1 MALAI
6 RQAFEAEQAGE
17 VPVGAVVV
25 KDGVVVAVGRNRTIE
40 FNDPSAH
47 AEVIALRE
55 AARVL
60 GTHRLPGVE
69 LFVTLEPCAMC
80 SGAVFH
86 GRLQRVVFGAHDP
99 KTGCAG
105 SVTNLFSVPELNHHT
120 RVIGGVLAN
129 ECTALL
135 RDFFGKT
142 RHSKRNGYIPTREDV
157 VRTPIECFS
166 KVEPDSRQSFYFLS
180 SEGFRLHYRDVR
192 ANHEREAILCL
203 HDLPFWSR
211 QIDPWISSLQLT
223 NRRLILPDL
232 LGCGLSDKP
241 KKASWHQAKNHAMLL
256 RELLNELGL
265 IPSHVMGIGAGS
277 SVGLELIEAEG
288 WCNTTLIRVLTS
300 EPNKMKTDRS
310 VISTKKV
317 SGRVWTGAHKS
328 LLQGLDNF
336 EQLAVDAPFPD
347 QGHAQVLAGRAH
359 SSFLPI
365 EKNQHGFDV
374 YPLGRGPLFRL
385 PNDCLDAVIELLDR
399 P

>member
-6 RQAFEAEQAGE
+6 RQALEAEQAGE

-25 KDGVVVAVGRNRTIE
+25 KDGKVIAVGRNRTIE

-47 AEVIALRE
+47 AEVVALRE
-55 AARVL
+55 AAKVL

-86 GRLQRVVFGAHDP
+86 GRLQRVVFGAYDP

-105 SVTNLFSVPELNHHT
+105 SVTNLFAVSELNHHT
-120 RVIGGVLAN
+120 RVVGGVLAN

-142 RHSKRNGYIPTREDV
+142 RHSKRNSSIPTREDV

-166 KVEPDSRQSFYFLS
+166 EVEPDSRQSFYFLS
-180 SEGFRLHYRDVR
+180 SEGFRLHYRDVPSH
-192 ANHEREAILCL
+192 HEQGSILCL

-211 QIDPWISSLQLT
+211 QIDPWIPSLQLT

-232 LGCGLSDKP
+232 PGCGLSDKP
-241 KKASWHQAKNHAMLL
+241 KKASWHQAKSHATLV
-256 RELLNELGL
+256 RELFNELGL
-265 IPSHVMGIGAGS
+265 IPSHILGIGAGS
-277 SVGLELIEAEG
+277 SVGVELIEAAG
-288 WCNTTLIRVLTS
+288 WLNTTLIRVLTS
-300 EPNKMKTDRS
+300 EPNKIEVARPVTSKRNT
-310 VISTKKV
+310 
-317 SGRVWTGAHKS
+317 SGRVWTGAHQA
-328 LLQGLDNF
+328 LLRGLNIS
-336 EQLAVDAPFPD
+336 EQLAVEAPFPD
-347 QGHAQVLAGRAH
+347 RGHAQVVAGRAH
-359 SSFLPI
+359 PSFIPIKRNPYGIDVPSISSS
-365 EKNQHGFDV
+365 
-374 YPLGRGPLFRL
+374 PLFML
-385 PNDCLDAVIELLDR
+385 PNENLELVIELLQR